1 MTVRY
6 CLEALIIDVSQ
17 ERIDMIEGPYHD
29 DLIDNENCITSD
41 RVELVLWTMSIK

>member
-17 ERIDMIEGPYHD
+17 ERIDMIEEPYRD
-29 DLIDNENCITSD
+29 DLSNNGNCISSD
-41 RVELVLWTMSIK
+41 RVELVLWTVSIQ